1 LPAEPPAAAPPA
13 APSATPAPRCARW
26 GAGRVLETHLTFAGI
41 IGGPCLTAR
50 GLACTWFT
58 VVPKSPRLAGL
69 SSSILL
75 REAARS
81 CSTVRPA
88 LRPAACAR
96 A

>member
-1 LPAEPPAAAPPA
+1 M
-13 APSATPAPRCARW
+13 
-26 GAGRVLETHLTFAGI
+26 LETHLTFAGI

-88 LRPAACAR
+88 LRPAACSR